1 MCKSTRIKIVILQM
15 YNTFGTISIYD
26 YYCYVDVK
34 KHCKACM
41 RNSQYSQA
49 GVLKI
54 MAYNNIS
61 IVDKA

>member
-1 MCKSTRIKIVILQM
+1 M